1 MSALPHAPADRRTPA
16 WVFLPLLLPF
26 GISSGYA
33 TVTLSFL
40 LKGAG
45 MAPAMIAAL
54 VAFSVWP
61 QTWKVFWAPLVD
73 TTLGPKRWHMIGALG
88 TGLAI
93 LALSV
98 VPPGAKTA
106 ALVTVLIVV
115 SSLASTLVSMSSEV
129 FMAHDVE
136 DERKGDVSGWSQAG
150 NLGGAGLGGGLGLW
164 LSQHAPQPWMGGAVL
179 AVLCCTCSL
188 ALLLVHAG
196 PRPKATPH
204 IIEGLKGVLA
214 DLWAVS
220 RSRAGLLVIVLMLL
234 PLGSGGAQ
242 GLWAAI
248 AGEWKADADTV
259 ALVNGVL
266 SGLASL
272 FGAVLAGWL
281 CDRLDRRTAYCLFG
295 LMLGAVAV
303 GMALGPRSREV
314 FVAATLGYAFVLGA
328 CYAAYSAAVL
338 EAIGKGAAATK
349 FNLLAS
355 ISNIPIAVMTTWDG
369 TAHDRYGADGML
381 FAEGGVAVASVI
393 FFALFAEATRNR
405 SRPRGWSL
413 RLKARAQA

>member
-1 MSALPHAPADRRTPA
+1 MSALLQAPADRRTPA

-26 GISSGYA
+26 GVSAGYVS
-33 TVTLSFL
+33 VTLAFL

-45 MAPAMIAAL
+45 MAPATIAAL

-73 TTLGPKRWHMIGALG
+73 TTLGPKRWHVLGSLG

-98 VPPGAKTA
+98 VPAGAKTM
-106 ALVTVLIVV
+106 ALLMILIVV
-115 SSLASTLVSMSSEV
+115 SSLASTLVSMSAEV

-150 NLGGAGLGGGLGLW
+150 NLGGAGLGGGLGLY
-164 LSQHAPQPWMGGAVL
+164 LSQHAPQPWMGGAAL
-179 AVLCCTCSL
+179 AVLCCACSL
-188 ALLLVHAG
+188 ALLLVHAS
-196 PRPKATPH
+196 PRSRSAPRLV
-204 IIEGLKGVLA
+204 EGLKEVLT
-214 DLWAVS
+214 DLWSVA

-248 AGEWKADADTV
+248 AGEWKTDGDTV

-272 FGAVLAGWL
+272 VGAVIAGWL

-295 LMLGAVAV
+295 LLLGAVAV
-303 GMALGPRSREV
+303 AMAFGPRSRLV
-314 FVAATLGYAFVLGA
+314 FIIATLGYAFVLGA

-355 ISNIPIAVMTTWDG
+355 ISNIPIALMTTWDG
-369 TAHDRYGADGML
+369 TAHDRYGANGML
-381 FAEGGVAVASVI
+381 LAEGGVAVASVI

-413 RLKARAQA
+413 RPKPA

>member
-1 MSALPHAPADRRTPA
+1 MSSPLRAPADRKTPA

-26 GISSGYA
+26 GISAGYA
-33 TVTLSFL
+33 SVTLSFM

-73 TTLGPKRWHMIGALG
+73 TTFGPRRWHVVGSLG

-98 VPPGAKTA
+98 VPASAKTA
-106 ALVTVLIVV
+106 ALLTVLIVV
-115 SSLASTLVSMSSEV
+115 SSLASTLVSMSAEV

-164 LSQHAPQPWMGGAVL
+164 LAQHAPQPWMGGAVL
-179 AVLCCTCSL
+179 ALMCCACSL
-188 ALLLVHAG
+188 ALLLVHAA
-196 PRPKATPH
+196 PRPRTRPR
-204 IIEGLKGVLA
+204 IVEGLRDVLA
-214 DLWAVS
+214 DLWAVA
-220 RSRAGLLVIVLMLL
+220 RSRAGLLVLVLMLL
-234 PLGSGGAQ
+234 PIGSGGAQ
-242 GLWAAI
+242 ALWAAI
-248 AGEWKADADTV
+248 AGDWRADGDTV

-272 FGAVLAGWL
+272 VGAVLAGWL
-281 CDRLDRRTAYCLFG
+281 CDRLDRRTAYCAFG

-303 GMALGPRSREV
+303 AMAIGPRTREV
-314 FVAATLGYAFVLGA
+314 FIAATLGYAFVLGA
-328 CYAAYSAAVL
+328 CYAGYSAAVL

-355 ISNIPIAVMTTWDG
+355 VSNIPIALMTTWDG
-369 TAHDRYGADGML
+369 QFHDRFGAGGML
-381 FAEGGVAVASVI
+381 FAEGGIALAAVA

-405 SRPRGWSL
+405 SQPRRWSL
-413 RLKARAQA
+413 RPRTT